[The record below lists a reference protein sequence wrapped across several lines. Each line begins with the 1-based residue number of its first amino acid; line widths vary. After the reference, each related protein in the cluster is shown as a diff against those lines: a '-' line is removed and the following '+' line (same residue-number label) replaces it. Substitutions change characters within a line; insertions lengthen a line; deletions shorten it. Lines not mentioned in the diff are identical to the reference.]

1 MSLNRSSAAVIVCGI
16 VAIALLSALPGSA
29 SAQEVRPLPREVLVG
44 VTEIP
49 PLYVKTAD
57 GRWEGL
63 GAELWDAVARHAG
76 LAYQYKEYGT
86 LGAVLDAL
94 GKGEID
100 VIPSLPAEEK
110 LEVSMDFSQSYLKSG
125 LAIAVPAEG
134 AGSRWLGVLEHLF
147 SKDVLGALVLLIAMS
162 TLAGIA
168 VWFLER
174 RRNAEMFDH
183 RPARGIGDGIWWSVV
198 TMTTVGYG
206 DKAPRTIGGRV
217 VAFVWMLLSIVFI
230 AGFTAN
236 ITASLTVTELRGKV
250 RGFSDLYHA
259 RIGSLPR
266 SEAASHLAKHGIAF
280 MSFDNVEDGMAALA
294 DGRIDAFVLNELVLK
309 HLAKDKYPGRVQV
322 LPGVFDEYF
331 VSIALQERSPLRKP
345 INRALLKFMRSDG
358 WSALMSRYS
367 P

>member
-1 MSLNRSSAAVIVCGI
+1 MSMNRTTAAAMVCGI
-16 VAIALLSALPGSA
+16 VAIGFLLALPGSA
-29 SAQEVRPLPREVLVG
+29 SAQADRPLPREVLVG
-44 VTEIP
+44 VTEVP
-49 PLYVKTAD
+49 PLYLKTAD

-63 GAELWDAVARHAG
+63 GAELWHAVAQHAG
-76 LAYQYKEYGT
+76 LAYQFKEYPT
-86 LGAVLDAL
+86 LGAMLDAL

-100 VIPSLPAEEK
+100 AIPSLPAEEK
-110 LEVSMDFSQSYLKSG
+110 LEVSMDLSQSYLKSG
-125 LAIAVPAEG
+125 LSIAVPAEG
-134 AGSRWLGVLEHLF
+134 AGSRWLGVLEHLL
-147 SKDVLGALVLLIAMS
+147 SKDVLAALALLIAMS
-162 TLAGIA
+162 ALAGIA
-168 VWFLER
+168 VWLLER
-174 RRNAEMFDH
+174 RRNSEMFDKL
-183 RPARGIGDGIWWSVV
+183 PARGIGDGVWWSVV

-250 RGFSDLYHA
+250 RGFSDLYGA

-266 SEAASHLAKHGIAF
+266 SEAANYLARHGIAVIP
-280 MSFDNVEDGMAALA
+280 FDNVDDGLEALA

-309 HLAKDKYPGRVQV
+309 HLARNKFPGRVQV

-345 INRALLKFMRSDG
+345 INKALLKFMRSEG
-358 WSALMSRYS
+358 WAALMNRYS